1 MALETLSNEEKTKVK
16 NLIDQGMKVLQ
27 EVDDLKGGLKDTV
40 KAVAEELDIKPAILN
55 KAITAAFKANID
67 AAKEEV
73 DDVEEI
79 LVVAGRR

>member
-1 MALETLSNEEKTKVK
+1 MSIETLSNEEKAKIK
-16 NLIDQGMKVLQ
+16 QLIDNGLKVLQ
-27 EVDDLKGGLKDTV
+27 EVNDLKGGLKDTV

>member
-1 MALETLSNEEKTKVK
+1 MALDTLSNEEKTKVK

-27 EVDDLKGGLKDTV
+27 EVEDLKGGLKDTV
-40 KAVAEELDIKPAILN
+40 KAVAEELDIKPAVLN

-73 DDVEEI
+73 EDVEEI

>member
-1 MALETLSNEEKTKVK
+1 MSIETLSNEEKAKIK
-16 NLIDQGMKVLQ
+16 QLIDNGLKVLQ

-40 KAVAEELDIKPAILN
+40 KAIAEELDIKPAILN
-55 KAITAAFKANID
+55 KAISAAFKANID